1 MRPRSVEL
9 RRQFLLADETIP
21 LIYGTYSRTIQEA
34 DAVIAAKTRVW
45 SLLTVAILVVVAG
58 CGGGS
63 SSKPVIG
70 VSISPSATQAIDQGQ
85 QVHITAMV
93 SNDSAAAGVTW
104 SLTGQGTLT
113 SPSATAVTYSAPT
126 TGAAGSATVTATAVT
141 DPTKSVP
148 LTINV
153 SLLPSFTTTTLPAG
167 VEGTAYN
174 RTLGVTGGSGTLSYS
189 IASRTLPTGLSLN
202 GTTGAITG
210 TPTGPD
216 GLSNFT
222 VKVTDSSSAGP
233 QSATQALSVA
243 INLPPAPTITTTS
256 LPSASEFT
264 AYSQTIQATGYA
276 PLSFSVTSGTLPV
289 GLNLNSTTGAITG
302 PPQGPPGTSNFTIT
316 VTDSS
321 NSTQTAS
328 QALSIT
334 VNGATCGTGSES
346 LLNGQYAFSLQ
357 GFDASGPAAMVGS
370 FTANGTGGITGGT
383 EDINSNGPSGV
394 QSDLNVTT
402 ASSSYSIG
410 SDHQVCLTLTAGGV
424 TRSFRFVA
432 SLIGSGV
439 ASGAR
444 IIEFDSTGAGTTGTI
459 RVQYPGAFSN
469 AQVSGNYAF
478 GASAGKTA
486 ANGGGRFGAV
496 GVLTLSGTSVT
507 GSGDINDD
515 GTINRGSAS
524 YPASPIPF
532 TGGAYNIAA
541 NGRGTLSFIPNGGS
555 AVNTV
560 IYILSS
566 NEFFLMS
573 SDAQNV
579 NPLLS
584 GLALQQSNT
593 PYVNSSLSAVSLIYV
608 NGLTGTGTGSRADVG
623 LFTPDGAGNFTFSGD
638 ENSGGTIST
647 LSFSGTYSVAG
658 SGRVLITKTGSTTPD
673 ILEYLV
679 SPNMGFILFT
689 DKQVMAKSSEPVTG
703 GPFTNASL
711 NGKFSFAT
719 IDPPIAEDS
728 TSAGYATFDGSGNVN
743 GTSDDNAA
751 GLLSLGNAFSQT
763 YAVSASGRTVL
774 PATGTP
780 QTLIYIISPA
790 KVVIFDIRPSTTNP
804 TIQVAEQ

>member
-1 MRPRSVEL
+1 MAAKSRTFS
-9 RRQFLLADETIP
+9 LLA
-21 LIYGTYSRTIQEA
+21 
-34 DAVIAAKTRVW
+34 
-45 SLLTVAILVVVAG
+45 VAIVVVVIG
-58 CGGGS
+58 CNGGS
-63 SSKPVIG
+63 GSKPIIG
-70 VSISPSATQAIDQGQ
+70 VTISPSTTQAIDQGQ
-85 QVHITAMV
+85 QAHITATV
-93 SNDSAAAGVTW
+93 SNDSTAAGVSW

-113 SPSATAVTYSAPT
+113 SPSTTAVMYSAPT
-126 TGAAGSATVTATAVT
+126 TGAAVSATATAISIT
-141 DPTKSVP
+141 DPTKSASV
-148 LTINV
+148 TINV

-174 RTLGVTGGSGTLSYS
+174 QTLGVTGGSGTLSYS
-189 IASRTLPTGLSLN
+189 KASGTLPAGLSFN

-210 TPTGPD
+210 TPTGPN
-216 GLSNFT
+216 GTSNFM

-233 QSATQALSVA
+233 QSATQALSIA
-243 INLPPAPTITTTS
+243 INLPPAPTITTTF
-256 LPSASEFT
+256 LATAAEFT
-264 AYSQTIQATGYA
+264 AYSQTVQATGFA

-289 GLNLNSTTGAITG
+289 GLNLNGTTGVITG
-302 PPQGPPGTSNFTIT
+302 RPQGPLGTSNFTIT

-321 NSTQTAS
+321 NPAQTAS

-346 LLNGQYAFSLQ
+346 LLNGQYAFTLQ
-357 GFDASGPAAMVGS
+357 GFDASGPTAMVGS

-383 EDINSNGPSGV
+383 EDINSSGPSGV
-394 QSDLNVTT
+394 QSDLSVTT

-410 SDHQVCLTLTAGGV
+410 SDHQGCLTLTAGGV

-432 SLIGSGV
+432 SFIVSGV

-444 IIEFDSTGAGTTGTI
+444 IIEFDSTGASTTGVI
-459 RVQYPGAFSN
+459 RVQYPSAFSN

-507 GSGDINDD
+507 GSGDINDN
-515 GTINRGSAS
+515 GTINQGSAS

-532 TGGAYNIAA
+532 TGGTYNIAL
-541 NGRGTLSFIPNGGS
+541 NGRGTLSFIPNGGT

-579 NPLLS
+579 NTLLS

-593 PYVNSSLSAVSLIYV
+593 PYANSSLSAVSLIYM
-608 NGLTGTGTGSRADVG
+608 NGLTGTGTGSRVDVG

-658 SGRVLITKTGSTTPD
+658 SGRALITKTGSTAPD

-679 SPNMGFILFT
+679 SPNKGFILFT
-689 DKQVMAKSSEPVTG
+689 NKQVMARSSEPVTG

-711 NGKFSFAT
+711 SGTFSFAT
-719 IDPPIAEDS
+719 TDPPIAEDTTS
-728 TSAGYATFDGSGNVN
+728 TGYATFDGSGNVT

-780 QTLIYIISPA
+780 QTLIYIISPT
-790 KVVIFDIRPSTTNP
+790 KVVFLDIRPSTTNP